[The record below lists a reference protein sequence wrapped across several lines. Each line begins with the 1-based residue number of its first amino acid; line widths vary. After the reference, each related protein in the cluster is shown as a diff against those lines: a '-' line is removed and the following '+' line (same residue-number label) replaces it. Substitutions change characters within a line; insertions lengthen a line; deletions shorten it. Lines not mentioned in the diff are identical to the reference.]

1 MLRWAARRGAPHRAR
16 VTVPLGTMTSR
27 REREPCGGLAVHFG
41 GFIREATMTPN
52 FRQTGLTL
60 DPVRW
65 RAQAVLADED
75 VVVTVEFPFHPE
87 YDMTFEHVRTLAER
101 RAWQLLAEVRPPS
114 YD

>member
-1 MLRWAARRGAPHRAR
+1 
-16 VTVPLGTMTSR
+16 MTSR

-60 DPVRW
+60 GPVRW

-87 YDMTFEHVRTLAER
+87 YDMTFEHVRTLAEQ